1 MIKKITFLAILVLA
15 LPLAAMAHSG
25 IVGSVIKTLTAMPE
39 TNILG
44 LLGTGLIGFATLVRR
59 KLKFRT
65 VAA

>member
-15 LPLAAMAHSG
+15 LPLAATADSG
-25 IVGSVIKTLTAMPE
+25 IVGSVINTVTAMPE
-39 TNILG
+39 PTILG
-44 LLGTGLIGFATLVRR
+44 ILGTALIGSAVLVRR